1 MKSIFTGRS
10 KRMNQTVVDES
21 IKEDNFGASD
31 FTVEDE
37 LDMREV
43 VSHMR
48 LQIERKVS
56 EISELRTKH

>member
-1 MKSIFTGRS
+1 
-10 KRMNQTVVDES
+10 MNQTVVDES
-21 IKEDNFGASD
+21 IKEDNLGVSD

-48 LQIERKVS
+48 
-56 EISELRTKH
+56 